1 MLNETDKLNPL
12 FKLYNAEYRVRDLS
26 SKYKNT
32 YIVGVN
38 ACCREIYNPKFYM
51 TLVVA
56 KSKAEA

>member
-1 MLNETDKLNPL
+1 M

-38 ACCREIYNPKFYM
+38 ACCREIYNPKFYL